1 LKKAKAPTD
10 LTMRELKLIVIVL
23 AGCLALPHCSD
34 LNVEKLYSNGV
45 VASSSP
51 IASAIGLE
59 ILKSGGNAFDAAV
72 ATALAAAV
80 SYPQAGNIGGG
91 GFALIYDSQ
100 TKRVKALDFREIAPG
115 AATPNMFLDDSGKV
129 IENESLL
136 GVKAAGVPGTVAGL
150 YELWQKHGSLTWF
163 ELVKPA
169 MDLADSGFVLSP
181 HMTDAFKEYQK
192 DLARFEETR
201 KVFFENGTVLS
212 AGKKLVQKDLAATL
226 ERIGLSGD
234 SGFYFGPTADLIVA
248 AMQKHGGL
256 ITKADLEQYKP
267 VWRQPLS
274 FEFDTLQIF
283 SMPPP
288 SSGGVIMGQILKL
301 LEPFDFYGYSPD
313 HPEYIHLFTEAC
325 RLAYA
330 DRAVHLGDP
339 DFVHNPVTELLDS
352 TYLESRRS
360 QIDIKRAGRSEK
372 IGSGLPDTYQ
382 ESENTTHFSV
392 VDKDGNAV
400 SITYTINTAFGSK
413 LIVDGAGFLLN
424 NEMDDFSLSPG
435 VPNFF
440 GLLGGQA
447 NAIAPH
453 KRMLSSMSPTIIL
466 KKGQPYLVLG
476 SPGGSR
482 IITAVAQTI
491 LNVVRFD
498 QTISTAVA
506 TPRFHHQW
514 LPDTLA
520 LEEKS
525 FAPEILDAL
534 KKLGHSIKETKRY
547 SDVEAILID
556 DDGFLIGASDPRG
569 EGAVAAY

>member
-1 LKKAKAPTD
+1 
-10 LTMRELKLIVIVL
+10 MRAFKLIVIML
-23 AGCLALPHCSD
+23 AGLMALPQCTD
-34 LNVEKLYSNGV
+34 LKVEKLYSGGA

-51 IASAIGLE
+51 IASAIGLQ
-59 ILKSGGNAFDAAV
+59 ILQAGGNAFDAAV
-72 ATALAAAV
+72 ATAFAAAV

-91 GFALIYDSQ
+91 GFALIYDARAE
-100 TKRVKALDFREIAPG
+100 RVKALDFREFAPG
-115 AATPNMFLDDSGKV
+115 AATQDMFLDDSGKV
-129 IENESLL
+129 KENESLF
-136 GVKAAGVPGTVAGL
+136 GAKAAGVPGTVAGL
-150 YELWQKHGSLTWF
+150 YELWKKHGSLPWF

-169 MDLADSGFVLSP
+169 MELADSGFILSAR
-181 HMTDAFKEYQK
+181 MADALKEYQK
-192 DLARFEETR
+192 DLSQFEETR
-201 KVFFENGTVLS
+201 KIFFENGNILS
-212 AGKKLVQKDLAATL
+212 AGKRLIQKDLAASL
-226 ERIGLSGD
+226 ERIGLDGD
-234 SGFYFGPTADLIVA
+234 SGFYYGTTAELIVA
-248 AMQKHGGL
+248 SMTKYGGL
-256 ITKADLEQYKP
+256 ITNADLEQYKP

-274 FEFDTLQIF
+274 FEFDTLQVY

-288 SSGGVIMGQILKL
+288 SSGGVIMAQILKL
-301 LEPFDFYGYSPD
+301 LEPYDFYGYSPD
-313 HPEYIHLFTEAC
+313 HPEYIHLFAEAC

-339 DFVHNPVTELLDS
+339 DFVHNPVRELLDS
-352 TYLESRRS
+352 SYLESRRG
-360 QIDIKRAGRSEK
+360 QIDPGRAGLSEK
-372 IGSGLPDTYQ
+372 VGSGLPDAFH

-413 LIVDGAGFLLN
+413 LVVEGAGFLLN

-440 GLLGGQA
+440 GLVGGQA

-466 KKGQPYLVLG
+466 KKGRPFLILG

-491 LNVVRFD
+491 LNLVRFE
-498 QTISTAVA
+498 QTISAAVA

-514 LPDTLA
+514 LPDTLY

-525 FAPEILDAL
+525 YAPEIVQSLRE
-534 KKLGHSIKETKRY
+534 LGHNVRERRPY
-547 SDVEAILID
+547 SDVEAIMID
-556 DDGFLIGASDPRG
+556 VDGFLIGASDPRG